1 MTAATHAAPLAHP
14 PLQRLTLVELRKMI
28 DTRAGFWLLL
38 LVGISA
44 IALVVLVLAVGNA
57 EDQTLTSM
65 FSDAIQI
72 ISILLPIV
80 GLLLVTSEWSQRT
93 ALSTFTLVPERSRVI
108 AAKFLASTA
117 LAVVA
122 VLICLAV
129 AAVGNLIAGGSWSF
143 ELSLLGN
150 GALYEVISM
159 LGALALGLLLMHSAL
174 AIVTYFVLPTV
185 VGIVVEVV
193 SALHE
198 PSEWFDPSKST
209 TPLAENTMAG
219 DDWAKLGVT
228 VAIWVGIPLVLGL
241 LRLRRHELK

>member
-1 MTAATHAAPLAHP
+1 MTAATIPTRP
-14 PLQRLTLVELRKMI
+14 PMQRLTTVELRKMI

-38 LVGISA
+38 LVGLSA
-44 IALVVLVLAVGNA
+44 VALVVLVLAVGNA
-57 EDQTLTSM
+57 EDQTMKSL
-65 FSDAIQI
+65 FSGAIQV

-93 ALSTFTLVPERSRVI
+93 ALTTFTLVPERSRVVV
-108 AAKFLASTA
+108 AKLLASSA

-122 VLICLAV
+122 VLVCLA
-129 AAVGNLIAGGSWSF
+129 AAAAGNLIAGGSWNF
-143 ELSLLGN
+143 ELSDLGT

-193 SALHE
+193 SALRE
-198 PSEWFDPSKST
+198 PSEWFDPSKTT
-209 TPLAENTMAG
+209 TPLAENSMAG

-241 LRLRRHELK
+241 LRLQRHELK